1 MLPFKWTLWTSQT
14 SLEDWTES
22 SAMPPCGMRLR
33 QKGLERAAR
42 FTWEDTAAKTYE
54 VLSRYENG

>member
-14 SLEDWTES
+14 SLEDWTEILGD
-22 SAMPPCGMRLR
+22 AALRDKLR
-33 QKGLERAAR
+33 QKGLERVAR